1 MSALI
6 NYISNHKL
14 VILAIMFSPL
24 IMYLFGILI
33 NASFNLG
40 TYLGTYIRTLISISC

>member
-6 NYISNHKL
+6 YYISNHKL
-14 VILAIMFSPL
+14 LILAIMFYPL
-24 IMYLFGILI
+24 IIYLFCILI